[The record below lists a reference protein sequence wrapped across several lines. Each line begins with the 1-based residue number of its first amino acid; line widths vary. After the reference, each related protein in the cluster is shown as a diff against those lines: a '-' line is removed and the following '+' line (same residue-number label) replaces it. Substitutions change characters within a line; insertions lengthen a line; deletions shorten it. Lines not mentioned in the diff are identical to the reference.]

1 MAKGNEVAL
10 KATDNVVALQAST
23 GFESFVGLG
32 VEELTTQDMAIPFL
46 RVLAQLSPQVNKRDG
61 AYVKDAE
68 PGMIYNT
75 VANEVYSG
83 EQGITVI
90 PCRYSMRQVEWK
102 PREKGGGFVAT
113 YNIEDPIR
121 GTTYRDDRGQE
132 VLPNGN
138 LLTDT
143 AEFYVLLLGPDGP
156 SRCMITMTS
165 TQLKKARRW
174 VSQMKSMTARRED
187 GSIYILPAMSHV
199 WAMRSIQEKNDKGAW
214 FGWDISKQ
222 YGLDPENKPEDR
234 ELFLMGLEFAKSV
247 GAGDVKVKP
256 DAGTPAKAASGSSRN
271 DDDIPF

>member
-1 MAKGNEVAL
+1 MAKGTDVAVKKSASSVVMMDDFFASYADAGLEEV
-10 KATDNVVALQAST
+10 
-23 GFESFVGLG
+23 
-32 VEELTTQDMAIPFL
+32 TTQDLSIPYL
-46 RVLAQLSPQVNKRDG
+46 RILAQLSPQVNKRDG
-61 AYVKDAE
+61 AYVDGAE
-68 PGMIYNT
+68 AGMIYNT
-75 VANEVYSG
+75 MENAVYNG
-83 EQGITVI
+83 DEGVTVV
-90 PCRYSMRQVEWK
+90 PCYFRRVLVEWK

-187 GSIYILPAMSHV
+187 GSIYTLPAMSHV
-199 WAMRSIQEKNDKGAW
+199 WAMRSIQEKNDKGTW

-256 DAGTPAKAASGSSRN
+256 DAGTSAKATSGSSRH

>member
-1 MAKGNEVAL
+1 MAKGTDVAV
-10 KATDNVVALQAST
+10 KKSASSVVMIDDFFASYADA
-23 GFESFVGLG
+23 GLED
-32 VEELTTQDMAIPFL
+32 VTTQDLSIPYL
-46 RVLAQLSPQVNKRDG
+46 RILAQLSPQVNKRDG
-61 AYVKDAE
+61 AYVDGAE
-68 PGMIYNT
+68 AGMIYNT
-75 VANEVYSG
+75 VENAVYNG
-83 EQGITVI
+83 DEGVTVV
-90 PCRYSMRQVEWK
+90 PCYFRRVLVEWK

-222 YGLDPENKPEDR
+222 YVLDPKHKPEDR

-256 DAGTPAKAASGSSRN
+256 VADTPAKATSGSSRH